1 MYHNDDST
9 ELDYFMS
16 TRETA
21 FRRSLLKHLDA
32 EILIDQ
38 LSYKQKAEIYTSHFK
53 ERRFPVKCEGVTAP
67 TEMCH
72 SILINQYFKNFIR

>member
-21 FRRSLLKHLDA
+21 FRRSLDA

-53 ERRFPVKCEGVTAP
+53 ERRFPVKCEVTTP